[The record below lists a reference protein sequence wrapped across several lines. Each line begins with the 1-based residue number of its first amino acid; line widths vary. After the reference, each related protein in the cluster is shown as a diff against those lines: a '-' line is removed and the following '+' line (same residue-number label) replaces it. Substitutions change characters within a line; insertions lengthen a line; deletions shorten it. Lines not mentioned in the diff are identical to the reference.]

1 MESLDYQFLDNL
13 IISYALF
20 LLLSVSFKYMDS
32 RIGLFED
39 TPIRRSSST
48 EFLEKFYC
56 LDY

>member
-1 MESLDYQFLDNL
+1 MMESLDYQFLDNL

-48 EFLEKFYC
+48 EFLEK
-56 LDY
+56 L